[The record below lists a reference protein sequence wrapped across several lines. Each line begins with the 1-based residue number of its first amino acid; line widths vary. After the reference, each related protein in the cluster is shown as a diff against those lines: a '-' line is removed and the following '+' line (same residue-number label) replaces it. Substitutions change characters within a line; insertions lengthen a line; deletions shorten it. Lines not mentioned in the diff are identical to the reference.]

1 MLKVTEFT
9 WLGKSSGVRG
19 PISVS
24 LHLSGQ
30 VDKPAVPRTPPV
42 KGATRNFFFWLP
54 GVRVS
59 LHNFRVEGEMRRVFQ
74 NCERE

>member
-9 WLGKSSGVRG
+9 WLGKSSGERG

-30 VDKPAVPRTPPV
+30 VDKPAVPPTPPV
-42 KGATRNFFFWLP
+42 KGATRNFFFFLVAWCT
-54 GVRVS
+54 GVS
-59 LHNFRVEGEMRRVFQ
+59 P
-74 NCERE
+74 